1 MGREKE
7 DMDIGL
13 VQVYTGDGKGKTTAA
28 IGLAVRALG
37 RGKKVT
43 LIQFLKGTETGE
55 IIFAKK
61 NIPGLK
67 IFQFNSQKKFFKKMN
82 ENEKQILK
90 EETEKGFNLAMENI
104 RNSRCNILILDE
116 IINALNN
123 DLIKIENILEMIN
136 SKPRSL
142 EIVLTGRN
150 APDEIIEAADLV
162 TDMKKIKH
170 PYDSGI
176 PAREG
181 IEK

>member
-1 MGREKE
+1 MNREK
-7 DMDIGL
+7 DKMNTGL
-13 VQVYTGDGKGKTTAA
+13 IQVYTGDGKGKTTAA
-28 IGLAVRALG
+28 IGLAIRALG
-37 RGKKVT
+37 RGKKII

-61 NIPGLK
+61 NIAGLEV
-67 IFQFNSQKKFFKKMN
+67 FQFNSQKKFFKKMN

-90 EETEKGFNLAMENI
+90 EETEKGFALAMETI
-104 RNSRCNILILDE
+104 RNNECNILILDE
-116 IINALNN
+116 VINALNN
-123 DLIKIENILEMIN
+123 NLLEIENILELIN
-136 SKPRSL
+136 LKPRAM